1 MPKLDDKTLV
11 PLGVAIAFIGGAAGW
26 ATKMNIAITDAQ
38 AAIIDQK
45 QTDSEY
51 HKMVCE
57 LLRSIDQRLSRIEGS
72 RRKVGE

>member
-26 ATKMNIAITDAQ
+26 ATKINFAVSNAE
-38 AAIIDQK
+38 AAIIEQK
-45 QTDSEY
+45 KSDSES
-51 HKMVCE
+51 HEKVCQ

-72 RRKVGE
+72 RRKLGE

>member
-11 PLGVAIAFIGGAAGW
+11 PLGVAIAFIGGAAAW
-26 ATKMNIAITDAQ
+26 MTKMDIAVGDAQ

-45 QTDSEY
+45 KSDAEY
-51 HKMVCE
+51 HEKVCA

-72 RRKVGE
+72 RRKLGE